1 MAATVD
7 YYFSMVSPWAYIG
20 HDAFHGVVERH
31 GVTVNYKPMELLEV
45 FDTTGTPRLPDRP
58 QARKDYRMLELQ
70 RWRVKRGLSFNLQPA
85 HWPFPFQTADRMVI
99 AAVQAGH
106 NPAGFMRNVF
116 KGIWEEQKNFAEEA
130 ELVAAADAAGLP
142 GTDLLGAADGDDARA
157 VYDANTKGFMEVNG
171 FGAPTYIVN
180 GEIFWGQDRIDLLED
195 AVSSGRAPFSAAG

>member
-7 YYFSMVSPWAYIG
+7 YYFSIVSPWAYIG
-20 HDAFHGVVERH
+20 HDAFHDVVERQD
-31 GVTVNYKPMELLEV
+31 VTVNYKPMELLEV

-58 QARKDYRMLELQ
+58 QARKDYRMMELQ
-70 RWRVKRGLSFNLQPA
+70 RWRVKRGLSYNLQPA
-85 HWPFPFQTADRMVI
+85 HWPFRFQTADRTVI
-99 AAVQAGH
+99 AAVDAGH

-142 GTDLLGAADGDDARA
+142 GAELLDAAKSDAA
-157 VYDANTKGFMEVNG
+157 QTTYNANTKGFMAING
-171 FGAPTYIVN
+171 FGAPTYVVN

-195 AVSSGRAPFSAAG
+195 AISSGRAPFSAAG